1 MAVNLLTR
9 SVAKQNTL
17 DARRRHLSA
26 QTLASKHGDPV
37 ASVSSRAQPLQ
48 VLGTNEEAA
57 MRQAVMVGVVLPA
70 ALLLVSGCA
79 TKKWVT
85 EYVGKEKVDIN
96 SGVDSKMSAESQRVD
111 QKVDGV
117 DTRLKTTEGT
127 LTQTSE
133 TARGAK
139 ERADSAYTKADETNS
154 RLTRL
159 WSNRNTRSQAET
171 YQVLFGFDKWDLND
185 GAQTTLVSIIKE
197 MKENPNLTVDLR
209 GYADPVG
216 TYPYNVGL
224 SQRRVGSSVASWSR
238 RGSSFRGSTSSGSDP
253 SPRRDAQRREAQGDR
268 ALDGQQGRVAG

>member
-1 MAVNLLTR
+1 
-9 SVAKQNTL
+9 
-17 DARRRHLSA
+17 
-26 QTLASKHGDPV
+26 
-37 ASVSSRAQPLQ
+37 
-48 VLGTNEEAA
+48 

-96 SGVDSKMSAESQRVD
+96 SGVDSKMTAESQRVD

-117 DTRLKTTEGT
+117 DTRLKSAEGT

-133 TARGAK
+133 TAKGAK
-139 ERADSAYTKADETNS
+139 DRADNAYTKADETNS

-197 MKENPNLTVDLR
+197 MKENPNLTVDLQ

-224 SQRRVGSSVASWSR
+224 SQRRVESVR
-238 RGSSFRGSTSSGSDP
+238 RFLVEKGIEL
-253 SPRRDAQRREAQGDR
+253 PRINLIGLGPIAEKGTPNAEKRKVTVRLMINKED
-268 ALDGQQGRVAG
+268 

>member
-1 MAVNLLTR
+1 
-9 SVAKQNTL
+9 
-17 DARRRHLSA
+17 
-26 QTLASKHGDPV
+26 
-37 ASVSSRAQPLQ
+37 
-48 VLGTNEEAA
+48 

-139 ERADSAYTKADETNS
+139 ERADNAYTKADETNS

-197 MKENPNLTVDLR
+197 MKENPNLTVDLQ

-224 SQRRVGSSVASWSR
+224 SQRRVESVR
-238 RGSSFRGSTSSGSDP
+238 RFLVEKGIEL
-253 SPRRDAQRREAQGDR
+253 PRINLIGLGPIAEKGTPNAEKRKVTMRLMVNKDE
-268 ALDGQQGRVAG
+268 